1 MLTLSLSL
9 YIYIYIKIK
18 DKDMCLPAGM
28 YWKIFGVVGV
38 LLILLKVQL
47 CQQLTGFHHGIVS
60 IL

>member
-1 MLTLSLSL
+1 MGVDLITNLLL
-9 YIYIYIKIK
+9 
-18 DKDMCLPAGM
+18 KDMCLPAGV

-47 CQQLTGFHHGIVS
+47 CQQLTGFHHGVIS